1 MASWAVGISTS
12 SQKSNIASAG
22 LISTQ
27 STLRFLADR
36 FSTPLSHHPGG
47 RLGCPNK
54 LKEPWFI
61 CLVCCF
67 GIFSE
72 LLQFWLENKST
83 FSTPHS
89 HLVSLFSLWDTLYRV
104 PRVYNVYTFD
114 LLFVVW
120 VWNRASPLT
129 KCISVGLLHK
139 VPPEW
144 STMLLSRS
152 RKIQEMI
159 LHRTFLQFWSFVWY
173 ASQYLH
179 RFWVQFLL
187 QLNLWCIHKGLGMS
201 SNE

>member
-1 MASWAVGISTS
+1 MASWAVGTSTS
-12 SQKSNIASAG
+12 SQKGNIG
-22 LISTQ
+22 WPYLN
-27 STLRFLADR
+27 TLRFLADR

-72 LLQFWLENKST
+72 LFQFWLENKST
-83 FSTPHS
+83 FCTPHS
-89 HLVSLFSLWDTLYRV
+89 HLVSLFWLWDTLYRV

-139 VPPEW
+139 VVPPEW
-144 STMLLSRS
+144 STMSLSKS

-159 LHRTFLQFWSFVWY
+159 LEQFYSFDHPY
-173 ASQYLH
+173 GTLASIY
-179 RFWVQFLL
+179 
-187 QLNLWCIHKGLGMS
+187 KGFECNFCYNSTSGAYM
-201 SNE
+201 